1 MSIIL
6 KGLEPAMR
14 PNAEV
19 RLNIKN
25 LRLRVLGSGG
35 SVLELVK
42 GVDLS
47 LHAGES
53 LGIVGESGSGKS
65 LTSSSVTQLNDRRIF
80 TTEADHYEVLGRN
93 LGQMSPRQ
101 IRELRRR
108 DARMIFQDPMSS
120 LNPVMKIISQM
131 REAIPREIRGDRR
144 TAKRKILD
152 LLERV
157 EIEDPEG
164 VISKYPHEL
173 SGGMRQRIVIAMA
186 ISAKPKIIIADEPT
200 TALDVHTQAAVLK
213 LLDNLVQEEGS
224 SLIFVSHDL
233 SVVAGLTTRVMVM
246 RKGLVVEE
254 GPTAEILANPSHPYT
269 LGLVKS
275 IPRLSDSRAEKYF
288 TMPDLDNPAS
298 AAEGIYETEKKTK
311 QVGGARA

>member
-1 MSIIL
+1 
-6 KGLEPAMR
+6 
-14 PNAEV
+14 
-19 RLNIKN
+19 
-25 LRLRVLGSGG
+25 
-35 SVLELVK
+35 
-42 GVDLS
+42 
-47 LHAGES
+47 
-53 LGIVGESGSGKS
+53 
-65 LTSSSVTQLNDRRIF
+65 
-80 TTEADHYEVLGRN
+80 
-93 LGQMSPRQ
+93 
-101 IRELRRR
+101 
-108 DARMIFQDPMSS
+108 
-120 LNPVMKIISQM
+120 
-131 REAIPREIRGDRR
+131 
-144 TAKRKILD
+144 
-152 LLERV
+152 
-157 EIEDPEG
+157 
-164 VISKYPHEL
+164 
-173 SGGMRQRIVIAMA
+173 
-186 ISAKPKIIIADEPT
+186 
-200 TALDVHTQAAVLK
+200 LDVHTQAAVLK